1 MITASFDGFTPAEMG
16 EWYGTYHGM
25 QEKFI
30 SRFILGC
37 FGGKAKV
44 GKGSNLDNFGRTKC
58 EDKRKEASQVQFPPW
73 SASLARAAPD
83 QLSLSYLPSKSLS
96 VRDSLLSVSIPG
108 SECVYTRVWVPAI
121 AARPWARNSMCLCG
135 RDWGNSREW
144 NAVAALGM
152 CICVCLCMSQ
162 GSAPAVAVR
171 LQPQRLLCPGDSN

>member
-1 MITASFDGFTPAEMG
+1 MK
-16 EWYGTYHGM
+16 
-25 QEKFI
+25 EKFI

-108 SECVYTRVWVPAI
+108 SGCQQLLPDHEPGIPCACVEGTGEIQESEMQWQ
-121 AARPWARNSMCLCG
+121 L
-135 RDWGNSREW
+135 
-144 NAVAALGM
+144 
-152 CICVCLCMSQ
+152 
-162 GSAPAVAVR
+162 
-171 LQPQRLLCPGDSN
+171 